1 MTDEKLDELE
11 AACSVK
17 AVEEGK
23 VQLDPRD
30 VLELVRDLR
39 ELRKHAAG
47 LTALEGAVG
56 TMHRLLGDLC
66 AYGTRS
72 PVIGVNASSRI
83 AVQDPGR

>member
-11 AACSVK
+11 AACSARAVK
-17 AVEEGK
+17 EGK
-23 VQLDPRD
+23 VELDPSD

>member
-11 AACSVK
+11 AACSAK
-17 AVEEGK
+17 ADKDGMVRF
-23 VQLDPRD
+23 DPGD

-72 PVIGVNASSRI
+72 PVIGVDAGNRI

>member
-1 MTDEKLDELE
+1 MTDEKLAELE
-11 AACSVK
+11 AACSTK
-17 AVEEGK
+17 ADKDGMVRFNP
-23 VQLDPRD
+23 DD

-39 ELRKHAAG
+39 ELRMHAAG

-72 PVIGVNASSRI
+72 PVIGANVGNRI